1 MKRLVLIILLIALAS
16 CSKQVKE
23 PEVTSEWKLIKSQ
36 QEVLTQKKKMLS
48 EISST
53 PISEMYDIAYIG
65 YALGDIGIS
74 DAQAIFKVKID
85 LNRRFWKRYFK
96 TLGHIQ
102 ESQGIEV
109 CANYKIERV
118 RGYNER
124 VRLKGTKYYL
134 HPDLKPYIIQPKK
147 AYIVVTINGI
157 DFRVQTVL
165 HERFYNLSSIT
176 FPNCVETRGKD
187 SVIGDDG
194 MLLSLSLNINPELL
208 KHEPKVSVRME
219 EL

>member
-1 MKRLVLIILLIALAS
+1 MKRLILIVLLIALAS

-36 QEVLTQKKKMLS
+36 QEVLAQKKKMLS
-48 EISST
+48 EISSA
-53 PISEMYDIAYIG
+53 PISEMYDITYQG
-65 YALGDIGIS
+65 YELGDIGIS

-96 TLGHIQ
+96 TLDNIQ

-118 RGYNER
+118 KGYEER
-124 VRLKGTKYYL
+124 VRLRGTKYYL

-147 AYIVVTINGI
+147 AYIIVTINGI
-157 DFRVQTVL
+157 DFHVSTIL
-165 HERFYNLSSIT
+165 YDRFYNLSST
-176 FPNCVETRGKD
+176 LYPKCEETRGKD
-187 SVIGDDG
+187 RVIGNDG
-194 MLLSLSLNINPELL
+194 MVLSLSLTINPELL
-208 KHEPKVSVRME
+208 KHEPKVSVRLE

>member
-1 MKRLVLIILLIALAS
+1 MKRLILIILLIALAS

-53 PISEMYDIAYIG
+53 PISEMYDIAYMG
-65 YALGDIGIS
+65 YELGDIGIS
-74 DAQAIFKVKID
+74 DTQAIFNVRID
-85 LNRRFWKRYFK
+85 LNREFWKRYFK
-96 TLGHIQ
+96 TLDYIQ

-118 RGYNER
+118 RGYEER
-124 VRLKGTKYYL
+124 VRLRGTKYYL
-134 HPDLKPYIIQPKK
+134 HPDLKPYIIQPKN

-157 DFRVQTVL
+157 DFRVQTIL

-176 FPNCVETRGKD
+176 FPKCEETRGKD
-187 SVIGDDG
+187 RAIGDDG
-194 MLLSLSLNINPELL
+194 MLLGLSLNINPELL